1 MLPVE
6 EQISLL
12 VHLSK
17 VDNHVA
23 KEESD
28 LIHAIGS
35 RNGLSFDQIETI
47 IDNPLPVGKLNNLPP
62 EEKFDYLF
70 NIIQLMKI
78 DKKVFQKEIEYCEKI
93 AMNLGYKPGVI
104 GELSAYIY
112 SDPTIMSKRSF
123 LRSLADQYLIP
134 KK

>member
-1 MLPVE
+1 MVPVE

-23 KEESD
+23 KEESE
-28 LIHAIGS
+28 LIHAIGL
-35 RNGLSFDQIETI
+35 RNGLTVDQIETI
-47 IDNPLPVGKLNNLPP
+47 IDNPLSIGRLSNLLPD
-62 EEKFDYLF
+62 EKFEYLF

-78 DKKVFQKEIEYCEKI
+78 DKKVFQKEIDYCEKI

-104 GELSAYIY
+104 GELSAFIY
-112 SDPTIMSKRSF
+112 SDPTIMTKRSF

-134 KK
+134 K